1 MDGAFSFF
9 DYRYDGSNPALEPF
23 AIDTTLVG
31 VGGVGAGVIAALAVL
46 GPNIEGCLRLVDHD
60 LLSRDNLNRVTYAR
74 IESALASVRKVDE
87 ATEFLTARTP
97 NLRVEPHPYR
107 FATFKRK
114 LGRRRQD
121 RRYDVVI
128 TGLDNDPARHEV
140 QRELPRVLID
150 GATGRDANLT
160 VERVILGEWGCLGCT
175 RQGDDAA
182 PGGNCDELPDTR
194 APSVSFLANLPGI
207 LACGEL
213 TKEALGGDRSLRG
226 AFHHTFIYPP
236 NEDML
241 IQAPPTGTCRIEC
254 TKESVLHAYR
264 AKYSD
269 ARQRPRTKA

>member
-107 FATFKRK
+107 FATFKR
-114 LGRRRQD
+114 R
-121 RRYDVVI
+121 
-128 TGLDNDPARHEV
+128 
-140 QRELPRVLID
+140 
-150 GATGRDANLT
+150 ATS
-160 VERVILGEWGCLGCT
+160 
-175 RQGDDAA
+175 
-182 PGGNCDELPDTR
+182 PG
-194 APSVSFLANLPGI
+194 
-207 LACGEL
+207 
-213 TKEALGGDRSLRG
+213 
-226 AFHHTFIYPP
+226 
-236 NEDML
+236 
-241 IQAPPTGTCRIEC
+241 
-254 TKESVLHAYR
+254 
-264 AKYSD
+264 
-269 ARQRPRTKA
+269 

>member
-23 AIDTTLVG
+23 TIDTTLVG

-60 LLSRDNLNRVTYAR
+60 LLSRDNLNRVTYAS

-97 NLRVEPHPYR
+97 NLRVESHPYR
-107 FATFKRK
+107 FATFKRT

-121 RRYDVVI
+121 RRYDVVV

-160 VERVILGEWGCLGCT
+160 VERVVLGEWGCLGCT
-175 RQGDDAA
+175 RQGADAA
-182 PGGNCDELPDTR
+182 PGGKCDELPDTR
-194 APSVSFLANLPGI
+194 APSVSFLSNLPGV

-226 AFHHTFIYPP
+226 AFHHSFIYRP

-241 IQAPPTGTCRIEC
+241 IQAPPTGTCHIEC
-254 TKESVLHAYR
+254 TKESVLRAYR

-269 ARQRPRTKA
+269 AR